1 MSPGRRQ
8 EPSEI
13 DRLLL
18 SLGFEEG
25 KGTQTGSGVSESE
38 KSKVREQASQWDF
51 EDSQRARSLSGL
63 PPFSD
68 SRGVQV
74 QSNVRDRSTQTSHG
88 KGNKSICIQA
98 FEEDPWLVSYRGK
111 RSATLLRSI
120 N

>member
-13 DRLLL
+13 DKLLL

-38 KSKVREQASQWDF
+38 KSKKASDKSVREQASQWDF

-68 SRGVQV
+68 SRGLQV
-74 QSNVRDRSTQTSHG
+74 QSSVRDRPD
-88 KGNKSICIQA
+88 
-98 FEEDPWLVSYRGK
+98 FVVYRG
-111 RSATLLRSI
+111 
-120 N
+120 